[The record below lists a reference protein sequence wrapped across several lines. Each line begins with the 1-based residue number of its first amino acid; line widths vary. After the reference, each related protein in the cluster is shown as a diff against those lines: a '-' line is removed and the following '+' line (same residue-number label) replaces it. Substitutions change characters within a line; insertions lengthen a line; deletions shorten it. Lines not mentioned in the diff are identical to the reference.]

1 MRWER
6 LFDDLEAQLE
16 LDERR
21 EQEAE
26 VADRTRRERAQVD
39 LQARLLANVGV
50 TVSLRLPAPP
60 GSTGPEVVTGTVGD
74 VGPDWLTLEVAR
86 DRSLLVAL
94 GAVRAVTGLRDGA
107 APASV
112 VARRLGL
119 GAALR
124 AVSRDRAAVAVT
136 DVDGVVTTGTIDVV
150 GADHLEL
157 AVHAHDEPRRSANLV
172 ARTLV
177 PLAAIVS
184 VRRPA

>member
-60 GSTGPEVVTGTVGD
+60 GSTGPEVVTGSTRMKAGTATKLVLNMITTGAMIRLGKTFGNLMVDLRATNDKLVSSTSPSGTMATAAATV
-74 VGPDWLTLEVAR
+74 PCTASCQ
-86 DRSLLVAL
+86 RSLTSSSATSSSRPRTAL
-94 GAVRAVTGLRDGA
+94 
-107 APASV
+107 PA
-112 VARRLGL
+112 
-119 GAALR
+119 
-124 AVSRDRAAVAVT
+124 
-136 DVDGVVTTGTIDVV
+136 
-150 GADHLEL
+150 
-157 AVHAHDEPRRSANLV
+157 RSCSAS
-172 ARTLV
+172 A
-177 PLAAIVS
+177 
-184 VRRPA
+184 